1 MARSRT
7 RRHVRGRRVAVA
19 VAVLSLTAAAC
30 GDSSDDT
37 ASDGSS
43 SGSAGGGIDRSLVL
57 GSIEPMTGANILTQ
71 YINGVRMA
79 VEDINAEGGIGGHP
93 IELKEYD
100 DAIDAQ
106 KTVAAVRLAVSDKVD
121 VAIGMPSTIENNA
134 GAPILDQAGIVHLNA
149 GVSTPIAADEAL
161 GSDMTFRIMTPMPEL
176 IYADAQHVI
185 NELKPSKIAM
195 MGLGI
200 DYGKNA
206 LPLFRKH
213 FEEAGIEV
221 TAENLYPFDAKALTN
236 EVLAAKGADA
246 ILDWSYP
253 NQMALGIRTAEQQG
267 LGDIPYIGGPSSSI
281 VNSRSLVEAELQDG
295 LVGAQSCDPRSDDRE
310 HVQEWA
316 KRYEEKYD
324 EPPDYAS
331 PSVYDA
337 VFLLKKAV
345 EEADSLD
352 HEDIAAA
359 LKTVTYDEN
368 TMCATVYK
376 SDDRNELSHEAVVM
390 TFDGGT
396 PKQAKH
402 YTADDL
408 EGKGPI
414 QK

>member
-1 MARSRT
+1 MMARSKT
-7 RRHVRGRRVAVA
+7 RRLSVAQRALAAVA
-19 VAVLSLTAAAC
+19 VASLAATAC
-30 GDSSDDT
+30 GDSGNDPL
-37 ASDGSS
+37 ASTDNDS
-43 SGSAGGGIDRSLVL
+43 GGGIDRSLIL
-57 GSIEPMTGANILTQ
+57 GSIEPMTGSNILTQ
-71 YINGVRMA
+71 YINGVKMA

-100 DAIDAQ
+100 DALDAQ
-106 KTVAAVRLAVSDKVD
+106 KTVAAARLAVSDDVD
-121 VAIGMPSTIENNA
+121 VVIGMPSTIENNA
-134 GAPILDQAGIVHLNA
+134 GAPILEQAGIVHLNA
-149 GVSTPIAADEAL
+149 GVSTPIAADEPL

-176 IYADAQHVI
+176 IYADAQYVI
-185 NELKPSKIAM
+185 EELKPSKIAM

-206 LPLFRKH
+206 LPLFRKQ
-213 FEEAGIEV
+213 FEDAGIEV
-221 TAENLYPFDAKALTN
+221 VAENLYPFDAKALTN

-253 NQMALGIRTAEQQG
+253 NQMALGIRTAQQQG
-267 LGDIPYIGGPSSSI
+267 LGDLPYIGGPSSSI
-281 VNSRSLVEAELQDG
+281 VNSRALVPAELQNG

-316 KRYEEKYD
+316 KRYEEKFD

-337 VFLLKKAV
+337 VFMLKKAI

-352 HEDIAAA
+352 HKDIAAA
-359 LKTVTYDEN
+359 LETITYDEN

-376 SDDRNELSHEAVVM
+376 SDDRNQLSHEAVVM

-396 PKQAKH
+396 PKQARRF
-402 YTADDL
+402 TADDL
-408 EGKGPI
+408 EGKGTV